1 MRTKKE
7 KANVPIYNKNFD
19 NKCNKSKSHNSIE
32 HRHFQKLEEF
42 SNIDKTV
49 SQKEKQIQTL
59 ENELPKLH
67 KKKHTY
73 ILSGGN
79 YDKISDIDLK
89 IVTIESQLYKL
100 KKEIENAKSGKD
112 EIDYLLN
119 TYSILKQYS
128 DIQQEEQTILNDME
142 SKQVVDKE
150 QKNKNIESNI
160 NLMSFLG
167 EDSSINKAITLDKE
181 SETPEVIEVSL
192 EDKYLELSQK
202 KIELVEEY
210 NKATDI
216 YVPKNLFHTE
226 TDYCQKCN
234 TIYIF
239 DKGFVICSTC
249 GFTKACLE
257 PSGNLSYKELN
268 DYDIKPQFTYMK
280 ITHFDDW
287 LRRFQAKENTCI
299 PQEVTDTI
307 LLELKKERIT
317 DLSNLGEDKMKKIL
331 KKLGYNK
338 YYDHIVHIIHRL
350 NGIPPLQLTQKIED
364 KLRQMFLQ
372 IQEPFEKHKP
382 ANRKNFLSYS
392 YCLHK
397 FFQIL
402 NLPDYTRYFT
412 LLKSPDKLRQQDEI
426 FRKIVKEMAEKDT
439 TIRWVFI
446 PSI

>member
-7 KANVPIYNKNFD
+7 KANVPVYNKAFD
-19 NKCNKSKSHNSIE
+19 KKSNKSKSHNSIE

-42 SNIDKTV
+42 SNKDKTI
-49 SQKEKQIQTL
+49 SQKEKQIVSL
-59 ENELPKLH
+59 ESDLPKLQ
-67 KKKHTY
+67 KKKHTL

-79 YDKISDIDLK
+79 HDKILDIDLK
-89 IVTIESQLYKL
+89 ITEIDSQIYKL
-100 KKEIENAKSGKD
+100 KKEIESLKNGQD

-128 DIQQEEQTILNDME
+128 DIQEKEQEILNDME
-142 SKQVVDKE
+142 SKQVIDKE
-150 QKNKNIESNI
+150 NKKRNTQYNI

-167 EDSSINKAITLDKE
+167 EDSTTVNDKDTLNLEDQVNE
-181 SETPEVIEVSL
+181 LSL
-192 EDKYLELSQK
+192 EDRYLELSQK
-202 KIELVEEY
+202 KTELVEDY
-210 NKATDI
+210 NRATEVYI
-216 YVPKNLFHTE
+216 PKNLFHTE

-234 TIYIF
+234 ERYIF
-239 DKGFVICSTC
+239 DKGFLICSSC

-268 DYDIKPQFTYMK
+268 DYDIKPQFTYLK

-287 LRRFQAKENTCI
+287 LKRFQAKENTSI
-299 PQEVTDTI
+299 PQEVTDNI

-350 NGIPPLQLTQKIED
+350 NGIPPFQLTQKIEE

-382 ANRKNFLSYS
+382 PNRKNFLSYS

-402 NLPDYTRYFT
+402 NLPEYTRYFT

>member
-1 MRTKKE
+1 MRTKQE
-7 KANVPIYNKNFD
+7 KANVPIYSKTNCK
-19 NKCNKSKSHNSIE
+19 KSNKSKSHNSLE
-32 HRHFQKLEEF
+32 HRHFEKLDEF
-42 SNIDKTV
+42 SNKDKLI
-49 SQKEKQIQTL
+49 SQKEKQIVSL
-59 ENELPKLH
+59 ENELPKLY

-79 YDKISDIDLK
+79 YDKILDIDIK
-89 IVTIESQLYKL
+89 ITNIESQLNLL
-100 KKEIENAKSGKD
+100 KTEIDNLKSGKD
-112 EIDYLLN
+112 ELDYLLN

-128 DIQQEEQTILNDME
+128 DIQEEEQKILNDME
-142 SKQVVDKE
+142 SKQVLDKE
-150 QKNKNIESNI
+150 QKKNNLLDV
-160 NLMSFLG
+160 NLMSFLV
-167 EDSSINKAITLDKE
+167 EESINEDTNANASSNLE
-181 SETPEVIEVSL
+181 SDINKISL

-202 KIELVEEY
+202 KTELVDDY
-210 NKATDI
+210 NKATQL
-216 YVPKNLFHTE
+216 YVPKNLYHTE
-226 TDYCQKCN
+226 IDYCQKCN
-234 TIYIF
+234 ERYIF
-239 DKGFVICSTC
+239 DKGFLICSNC
-249 GFTKACLE
+249 GFTKSCLE

-287 LRRFQAKENTCI
+287 LKRFQAKENTSI
-299 PQEVTDTI
+299 PQEVTDNI

-350 NGIPPLQLTQKIED
+350 NGIPPLQLTQKIEE

-382 ANRKNFLSYS
+382 PNRKNFLSYS

-402 NLPDYTRYFT
+402 NLPEYTRYFT